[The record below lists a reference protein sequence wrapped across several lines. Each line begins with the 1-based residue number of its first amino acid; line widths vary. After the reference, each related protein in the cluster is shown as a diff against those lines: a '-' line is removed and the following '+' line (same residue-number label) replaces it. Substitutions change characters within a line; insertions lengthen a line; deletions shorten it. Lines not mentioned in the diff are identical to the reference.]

1 MQPELCPPQQQVR
14 TLQVALERQP
24 PGQRPGYASSIAT
37 TSLGPPVLKH
47 WCVWVQPAAAA
58 TPVNRWDQRWLDQ
71 VSSALTT
78 WGALVPLTLVDN
90 PEQANVLIHRQR
102 PARRQVAGVWRA
114 SNGRTQLQVVDVQRQ
129 GRRRLEPLVKVMVS
143 PGLRAEALQATAL
156 HELGHA
162 FGLWGHSSVPTD
174 VLAISQGERP
184 VLVPSQRDRLTL
196 AWVMQQ
202 TTRFGSTL
210 RKPIEPAESES
221 LE

>member
-47 WCVWVQPAAAA
+47 WCVWVQPAAA
-58 TPVNRWDQRWLDQ
+58 TPANRWDQRWLDQ

-78 WGALVPLTLVDN
+78 WGGLVPLTLVDN
-90 PEQANVLIHRQR
+90 PNQANVLIHRQR
-102 PARRQVAGVWRA
+102 PARRQLAGVWRA

>member
-47 WCVWVQPAAAA
+47 WCMWVQPAAA
-58 TPVNRWDQRWLDQ
+58 TPANRWEQRWLDQ

-90 PEQANVLIHRQR
+90 LDQANVLIHRQR

-162 FGLWGHSSVPTD
+162 FGLWGHSSLPTD

>member
-14 TLQVALERQP
+14 TLKVALERQP

-47 WCVWVQPAAAA
+47 WCVWVQPAAAMPA
-58 TPVNRWDQRWLDQ
+58 NRWDQRWLDQ

-78 WGALVPLTLVDN
+78 WGALVPLKLVDN

-202 TTRFGSTL
+202 PTRFGSTIQQ
-210 RKPIEPAESES
+210 PSEPVKSES
-221 LE
+221 PE

>member
-14 TLQVALERQP
+14 TLRVALERQA
-24 PGQRPGYASSIAT
+24 PGHRPGYASSIAT

-47 WCVWVQPAAAA
+47 WCVWVQPAVA
-58 TPVNRWDQRWLDQ
+58 TPANRWDQRWLDQ
-71 VSSALTT
+71 VSSALST
-78 WGALVPLTLVDN
+78 WGALVPLTLVDR

-174 VLAISQGERP
+174 VLAISQGESP

>member
-47 WCVWVQPAAAA
+47 WCVWVQPAAA
-58 TPVNRWDQRWLDQ
+58 TPANRWDQRWLDQ

>member
-1 MQPELCPPQQQVR
+1 MQPELCPPQQHVR
-14 TLQVALERQP
+14 TLQVALERQA
-24 PGQRPGYASSIAT
+24 PGQRPGYASSIAA

-47 WCVWVQPAAAA
+47 WCVWVQPAAA
-58 TPVNRWDQRWLDQ
+58 TPANRWDQRWLDQ

-78 WGALVPLTLVDN
+78 WGVLVPLTLVDS
-90 PEQANVLIHRQR
+90 PDQANVLIHRQR

-129 GRRRLEPLVKVMVS
+129 GSRRLEPLVKVMVS

-184 VLVPSQRDRLTL
+184 VLVPSERDRLTL
-196 AWVMQQ
+196 TWVMQQ
-202 TTRFGSTL
+202 PSRFGSTIQQ
-210 RKPIEPAESES
+210 PSEPVKSES
-221 LE
+221 PE

>member
-47 WCVWVQPAAAA
+47 WCVWVQPAAA
-58 TPVNRWDQRWLDQ
+58 TPVNRWDQRRPCPGA
-71 VSSALTT
+71 SALAT

-90 PEQANVLIHRQR
+90 PDQANVLIHRQR

>member
-14 TLQVALERQP
+14 TLQVALERQA

-37 TSLGPPVLKH
+37 TSLGPPVLNH
-47 WCVWVQPAAAA
+47 WCVWVQPADA
-58 TPVNRWDQRWLDQ
+58 TPANRWDQRWLDA
-71 VSSALTT
+71 VSSALST
-78 WGALVPLTLVDN
+78 WGALVSLTQVEN
-90 PEQANVLIHRQR
+90 PERANVTIRRQR

-114 SNGRTQLQVVDVQRQ
+114 SNGRTQLQIVDVQRQ
-129 GRRRLEPLVKVMVS
+129 GRRRLEPQVQVLVS

-174 VLAISQGERP
+174 ALAVSQGESP
-184 VLVPSQRDRLTL
+184 VLVLSERDRLTL
-196 AWVMQQ
+196 VWVMQQ
-202 TTRFGSTL
+202 TTRFGSSI
-210 RKPIEPAESES
+210 RQPIESAESES

>member
-47 WCVWVQPAAAA
+47 WCVWVQPADA

-90 PEQANVLIHRQR
+90 PDQANVLIHRQR

>member
-14 TLQVALERQP
+14 TLQLALERQA

-47 WCVWVQPAAAA
+47 WCVWVQPAAA
-58 TPVNRWDQRWLDQ
+58 TPANRWDQRWLDQ

-90 PEQANVLIHRQR
+90 PDQANVLIHRQR

>member
-24 PGQRPGYASSIAT
+24 PGQKPGYASSIAT
-37 TSLGPPVLKH
+37 TSLGPPVLNH
-47 WCVWVQPAAAA
+47 WCVWVQPADA

-90 PEQANVLIHRQR
+90 PDQANVLIHRQR

>member
-14 TLQVALERQP
+14 TLQVALERQA
-24 PGQRPGYASSIAT
+24 PGQRPGYASSIAA

-47 WCVWVQPAAAA
+47 WCVWVQPAAA
-58 TPVNRWDQRWLDQ
+58 TPANRWDQRWLDQ

-78 WGALVPLTLVDN
+78 WDALVPLTLVDS
-90 PEQANVLIHRQR
+90 PDQANVLIHRQR

-114 SNGRTQLQVVDVQRQ
+114 STGRTQLQVVDVQRQ

-143 PGLRAEALQATAL
+143 PGLRAEALQASAL

-202 TTRFGSTL
+202 PTRFGSTIQQ
-210 RKPIEPAESES
+210 PSEPVKSES
-221 LE
+221 PE

>member
-1 MQPELCPPQQQVR
+1 MQPERCPPQQQVR
-14 TLQVALERQP
+14 ILQVALERQP

-47 WCVWVQPAAAA
+47 WCVWVQPAAA

-90 PEQANVLIHRQR
+90 PDQANVLIHRQR

-162 FGLWGHSSVPTD
+162 FGLWGHSSIPTD

-184 VLVPSQRDRLTL
+184 VLVPSQQDRLTL
-196 AWVMQQ
+196 AWLMQQ

>member
-14 TLQVALERQP
+14 TLQVALERQA
-24 PGQRPGYASSIAT
+24 PGLRPGYASSIAS

-47 WCVWVQPAAAA
+47 WCIWIQPASA
-58 TPVNRWDQRWLDQ
+58 TPANRWDQRWLDQ

-78 WGALVPLTLVDN
+78 WGALVPLTLVTS

-129 GRRRLEPLVKVMVS
+129 GRRRLEPRVKVMVS
-143 PGLRAEALQATAL
+143 PGLRADALQATAL

-162 FGLWGHSSVPTD
+162 FGLWGHSSEPTD
-174 VLAISQGERP
+174 VMAISQGERP
-184 VLVPSQRDRLTL
+184 VLVPSEWDRLTL
-196 AWVMQQ
+196 AWVMEQ
-202 TTRFGSTL
+202 TTRFGSTF
-210 RKPIEPAESES
+210 RRPNEPAESES
-221 LE
+221 PE

>member
-1 MQPELCPPQQQVR
+1 MQPDLCPPQQQIR
-14 TLQVALERQP
+14 TLKVALERQP

-47 WCVWVQPAAAA
+47 WCVWVQPADALPA
-58 TPVNRWDQRWLDQ
+58 NRWDQRWLNA

-78 WGALVPLTLVDN
+78 WGALVPLTRVDS
-90 PEQANVLIHRQR
+90 PEQANVMIWRQR

-129 GRRRLEPLVKVMVS
+129 DRRRLEPQVKVMVS
-143 PGLRAEALQATAL
+143 PGLRAEALQATVL

-174 VLAISQGERP
+174 ALAVSQGESP
-184 VLVPSQRDRLTL
+184 VLVLSERDRLTL
-196 AWVMQQ
+196 VWVMQQ
-202 TTRFGSTL
+202 TTRFGSSI
-210 RKPIEPAESES
+210 RQPIESAESES

>member
-14 TLQVALERQP
+14 TLPVALERQP

-47 WCVWVQPAAAA
+47 WCVWVQPSAA

-90 PEQANVLIHRQR
+90 PDQANVLIHRQR

>member
-47 WCVWVQPAAAA
+47 WCVWVQPAAA
-58 TPVNRWDQRWLDQ
+58 TPANRWDQRWLDQ

-78 WGALVPLTLVDN
+78 WRALVPLTLVDN
-90 PEQANVLIHRQR
+90 PDQANVLIHRQR

-143 PGLRAEALQATAL
+143 PGLRSEALQATAL

>member
-47 WCVWVQPAAAA
+47 WCVWVQPAAA
-58 TPVNRWDQRWLDQ
+58 TPANRWDQRWLDQ

-78 WGALVPLTLVDN
+78 WRALVPLTLVDN
-90 PEQANVLIHRQR
+90 PDQANVLIHRQR

-162 FGLWGHSSVPTD
+162 FGLWGHSAVPTD

>member
-1 MQPELCPPQQQVR
+1 MQPELCPPQQQVQ
-14 TLQVALERQP
+14 TLQVTLERQP

-37 TSLGPPVLKH
+37 TSLGPPVLDH
-47 WCVWVQPAAAA
+47 WCVWVQPAAA
-58 TPVNRWDQRWLDQ
+58 TPANRWDQRWLDQ

-143 PGLRAEALQATAL
+143 PGMRAEALQATAL

-174 VLAISQGERP
+174 VLAMSQVERP

-210 RKPIEPAESES
+210 RESIEPAESES

>member
-14 TLQVALERQP
+14 TLQVALERQA

-47 WCVWVQPAAAA
+47 WCIWVQPAAA
-58 TPVNRWDQRWLDQ
+58 TPANRWDQRWLDQ

-78 WGALVPLTLVDN
+78 WGGLVPLTLVDS
-90 PEQANVLIHRQR
+90 PDQANVLIHRQR

-202 TTRFGSTL
+202 PTRFGSTIQQ
-210 RKPIEPAESES
+210 PSEPVKSES
-221 LE
+221 PE

>member
-47 WCVWVQPAAAA
+47 WCVWVQPAAA
-58 TPVNRWDQRWLDQ
+58 TPANRWDQRWLDQ

-78 WGALVPLTLVDN
+78 WGELVPFTLVDS
-90 PEQANVLIHRQR
+90 PDQANVLIHRQR

>member
-1 MQPELCPPQQQVR
+1 MQSELCPPQQQVR

-37 TSLGPPVLKH
+37 TSLGPPVLNH
-47 WCVWVQPAAAA
+47 WCVWVQPADA

-78 WGALVPLTLVDN
+78 WGALVSLTLVDN
-90 PEQANVLIHRQR
+90 PDQANVLIHRQR
-102 PARRQVAGVWRA
+102 PARRQVAGVWLA

-174 VLAISQGERP
+174 VLAISQGESP

>member
-47 WCVWVQPAAAA
+47 WCVWVQPAAA
-58 TPVNRWDQRWLDQ
+58 TPANRWDQRWLDQ

-78 WGALVPLTLVDN
+78 WGALVPLKLVDN

-202 TTRFGSTL
+202 TTRFGSML

>member
-47 WCVWVQPAAAA
+47 WCVWVQPAAA
-58 TPVNRWDQRWLDQ
+58 TPANRWDQRWLDQ

-78 WGALVPLTLVDN
+78 WGALVPLTLVDS
-90 PEQANVLIHRQR
+90 PDQANVLIHRQR
-102 PARRQVAGVWRA
+102 PARRQIAGAWRA
-114 SNGRTQLQVVDVQRQ
+114 SNGRTQLQVVDVQRK
-129 GRRRLEPLVKVMVS
+129 GRRRLEPQVKVMVS
-143 PGLRAEALQATAL
+143 PGLRAQALQATAL

-162 FGLWGHSSVPTD
+162 FGLWGHSSTPTD

-184 VLVPSQRDRLTL
+184 VLVPSERDRLTL
-196 AWVMQQ
+196 TWVMQQ
-202 TTRFGSTL
+202 PTRFGSTIQQ
-210 RKPIEPAESES
+210 PSEQAESES
-221 LE
+221 PE

>member
-47 WCVWVQPAAAA
+47 WCVWVQPAAA
-58 TPVNRWDQRWLDQ
+58 TPANRWDQRWLDQ

-78 WGALVPLTLVDN
+78 WGGLVPLTLVKNSD
-90 PEQANVLIHRQR
+90 QANVLIHRQR

-114 SNGRTQLQVVDVQRQ
+114 SNGRTELQVVDVQRQ

>member
-24 PGQRPGYASSIAT
+24 PGQSRAMPPPSPP

-47 WCVWVQPAAAA
+47 WCVWVQPAAA
-58 TPVNRWDQRWLDQ
+58 TPANRWDQRWLDQ

-78 WGALVPLTLVDN
+78 WRALVPLTLVDN
-90 PEQANVLIHRQR
+90 PDQANVLIHRQR

-210 RKPIEPAESES
+210 RKPLEPAESES